1 MQDHMSTSHLNLACK
16 EYTGPPA
23 MTKLCLRAPEF
34 SNAAI
39 KCTPANS
46 KYFKAKDIKIV

>member
-1 MQDHMSTSHLNLACK
+1 MNSKLTGEGD
-16 EYTGPPA
+16 TGPPT
-23 MTKLCLRAPEF
+23 MTKLRPKAPEF

-39 KCTPANS
+39 IGTPANA